1 MGIKVVI
8 KTVFKEAFFLCICSY
23 YTEHFCILVEGVWL
37 SCEAQAEV
45 LEKVQCLLK
54 MQLKSRNPT
63 ELLSSPI
70 LVQCHIYLLY
80 SSRGTGQS
88 RFKGMRSISQLSVH
102 FSILIFCSSFYY
114 VFTSHHLFHLYPAT
128 ALTRN
133 VRSTL

>member
-1 MGIKVVI
+1 MGIKVLI

-63 ELLSSPI
+63 KLLSSPI

-88 RFKGMRSISQLSVH
+88 RFKGMRSISSVYTFQFLFSVPHFIMFSLHTIFFIFILRQL
-102 FSILIFCSSFYY
+102 
-114 VFTSHHLFHLYPAT
+114 
-128 ALTRN
+128 
-133 VRSTL
+133 

>member
-37 SCEAQAEV
+37 SCEAQAKV

-88 RFKGMRSISQLSVH
+88 RFKGMRSISSVYTFQFLFSVPHFIMFSLHTIFFIFILRQL
-102 FSILIFCSSFYY
+102 
-114 VFTSHHLFHLYPAT
+114 
-128 ALTRN
+128 
-133 VRSTL
+133 

>member
-1 MGIKVVI
+1 MGIKVLI

-37 SCEAQAEV
+37 SCEAQAKV

-88 RFKGMRSISQLSVH
+88 RFKGMRSISSVYTFQFLFSVPHFIMFSLHTIFFIFILRQL
-102 FSILIFCSSFYY
+102 
-114 VFTSHHLFHLYPAT
+114 
-128 ALTRN
+128 
-133 VRSTL
+133 

>member
-1 MGIKVVI
+1 MGIKVLI

-37 SCEAQAEV
+37 SCEAQAKV

-88 RFKGMRSISQLSVH
+88 RFKGMRSISSVYTFQFLFSVPHFIMFSLHTIFFIFILQQL
-102 FSILIFCSSFYY
+102 
-114 VFTSHHLFHLYPAT
+114 
-128 ALTRN
+128 
-133 VRSTL
+133 